1 MNQQIRETVKG
12 VIRERGLT
20 QQQLADEMG
29 IARTHLNQ
37 MLSGKLGQVP
47 PRWALLA
54 DALDL
59 EIVIQPKQR

>member
-1 MNQQIRETVKG
+1 MQ
-12 VIRERGLT
+12 ERGLT

-54 DALDL
+54 NTLGL